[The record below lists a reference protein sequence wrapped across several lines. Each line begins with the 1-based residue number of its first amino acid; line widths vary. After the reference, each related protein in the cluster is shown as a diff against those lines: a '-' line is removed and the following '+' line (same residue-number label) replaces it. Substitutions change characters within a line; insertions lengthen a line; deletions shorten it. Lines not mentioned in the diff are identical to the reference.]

1 MQEGKQHLYVSVTHN
16 LIERTRNE
24 STPFEVLVDDGQLAT
39 LQDLMK
45 VLEEGDDYSLQRA
58 PVPYKSADHDDG
70 NERLTDGVT
79 MLYTFLYDHG
89 TTETRQAIEDMDV
102 LPKLQNTDYDDPGY
116 ENSPMNK

>member
-1 MQEGKQHLYVSVTHN
+1 MQDSKQHLYVSVTHN
-16 LIERTRNE
+16 LIEQTRNE
-24 STPFEVLVDDGQLAT
+24 STPFEVIVDDGQLAT

-45 VLEEGDDYSLQRA
+45 VLEKGDDYSLQRA
-58 PVPYKSADHDDG
+58 PVPYKSADHDEG
-70 NERLTDGVT
+70 NERLTDGVM

-89 TTETRQAIEDMDV
+89 TPETRQAIDRMNV